1 MKVGLVQYNP
11 EWENKKMNSDKI
23 TWLLSHN
30 YEKQDLLVF
39 PEMTLTGFT
48 MKASEFAEELTGD
61 SFSFFS
67 ETAQKYS
74 AHILAGIIEKS
85 EKKYFNTLLHVNP
98 EGKLVKSFRKMH
110 PFSYSTE
117 DKNYSKG
124 EDIVV
129 TKINDFSTGLSICY
143 DLRFPEL
150 FRLYAKKKVDMIVV
164 IANWPDTRIEH
175 WRTLLKAR
183 AIENQC
189 YVLGVNRVG
198 DDPRLKYPGFSSVID
213 PMGNEIISVP
223 SEEKIVSAEIL
234 KEKAD
239 EVKNNLPFLNDI
251 RLI

>member
-1 MKVGLVQYNP
+1 MIAGLVQYDP
-11 EWENKKMNSDKI
+11 EWENKKKNSDKI
-23 TWLLSHN
+23 SWLLSHN
-30 YEKQDLLVF
+30 YEKQDILVF

-48 MKASEFAEELTGD
+48 MKASDNAEELTGD
-61 SFSFFS
+61 SFSFFA
-67 ETAQKYS
+67 EMAAKY
-74 AHILAGIIEKS
+74 AVHIVAGIIEKS
-85 EKKYFNTLLHVNP
+85 ERKYFNTLLHINP
-98 EGKLVKSFRKMH
+98 EGKLVKSYRKIH

-117 DKNYSKG
+117 DKNYAKG
-124 EDIVV
+124 EETVI

-150 FRLYAKKKVDMIVV
+150 YRQYAKKKVDMIIV
-164 IANWPDTRIEH
+164 IANWPETRIEH
-175 WRTLLKAR
+175 WRALLRAR

-198 DDPRLKYPGFSSVID
+198 EDPKLKYTGFSSIID

-223 SEEKIVSAEIL
+223 SEEKIVTAEVF

-239 EVKNNLPFLNDI
+239 EVKNSLPFLNDI

>member
-48 MKASEFAEELTGD
+48 MKASEFAEELTGE

-85 EKKYFNTLLHVNP
+85 EKKFFNTLLHVNP

-117 DKNYSKG
+117 DKNYAKG

-175 WRTLLKAR
+175 WRILLKAR

-198 DDPRLKYPGFSSVID
+198 DDPRLKYPGFSSIID

-223 SEEKIVSAEIL
+223 SEEKIVSAEVL

-239 EVKNNLPFLNDI
+239 EVKNNLPFLNDM